1 MTTGHENLKVT
12 CPGRPDGPFFEPWL
26 APPKIHT
33 STIHQVHQEKNTHLI
48 QQCDWLIDKDCRYEK
63 LENVLCKACEVLDQ
77 EASFQGD
84 DTKQNYHNP
93 EPNPTSPCQEL
104 YIKLLTKLKCG
115 KKNRAV
121 LNSVSLGIYS
131 KIVWSRIVTF
141 HLCDWLN
148 SPAPFSFKQSPAC
161 LRFSRA
167 WPAKPVSWIHFEICL
182 IYLDFSEYFKTLLA
196 SLCDVTVTRLRVIS
210 RAGPAT
216 PALCI
221 HCELWLVYLDFYEYF
236 DLPEKCFSLG
246 DSLSTTHQWEILKM
260 THLSGLA
267 KTYLPFLGKIEIKLY
282 FTKVNARFLYFCL
295 GTLRD

>member
-1 MTTGHENLKVT
+1 MSSVKRVKYLIKKHPSKATTPNRIIITQNPIQHRQVRNS
-12 CPGRPDGPFFEPWL
+12 
-26 APPKIHT
+26 T
-33 STIHQVHQEKNTHLI
+33 SNCL
-48 QQCDWLIDKDCRYEK
+48 
-63 LENVLCKACEVLDQ
+63 
-77 EASFQGD
+77 
-84 DTKQNYHNP
+84 QNWNAV
-93 EPNPTSPCQEL
+93 
-104 YIKLLTKLKCG
+104 

-121 LNSVSLGIYS
+121 LNSASLGIYS

-182 IYLDFSEYFKTLLA
+182 IYLDFYEYFKTLLA

-221 HCELWLVYLDFYEYF
+221 HCELWLVYLDFYEHF